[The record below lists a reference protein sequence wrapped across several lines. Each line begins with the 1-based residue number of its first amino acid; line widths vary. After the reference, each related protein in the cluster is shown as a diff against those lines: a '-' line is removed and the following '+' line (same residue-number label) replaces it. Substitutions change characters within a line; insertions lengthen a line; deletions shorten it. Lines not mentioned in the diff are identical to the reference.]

1 MPETARPNPNGPS
14 RRAVLKA
21 SAWSLPVV
29 ALAVATPLAAASATG
44 DVSIAAQARGS
55 AVSATG
61 PDGTTLE
68 LAVPAG
74 FDLTTGG
81 TTRTPEGALV
91 TLTFDNRLLDEPT
104 LTMDSSPAQR
114 TSLQQNGVVTTATFI
129 LPFGIPAN
137 GTTIPIEV
145 FFATFNATTWVG
157 DARPLTVTVTPAG
170 GSDPDTANNTFVS
183 TAVYT
188 AAP

>member
-1 MPETARPNPNGPS
+1 MPETTRSNSNHPS

-21 SAWSLPVV
+21 SAWSVPVV
-29 ALAVATPLAAASATG
+29 AAAIATPLAAASTTG
-44 DVSIAAQARGS
+44 DVSIAAQPRGTS
-55 AVSATG
+55 VSATG

-81 TTRTPEGALV
+81 ATRTPEGALV

-104 LTMDSSPAQR
+104 LTMDGTPAQR
-114 TSLQQNGVVTTATFI
+114 TSLEQNGVVTTATFV
-129 LPFGIPAN
+129 LPLGIPAN

-183 TAVYT
+183 APVYT